1 MKYLYIILCF
11 VCLQLSAQDVRYNI
25 SGNVHNDTTAV
36 ENVHVINQTSR
47 KGVITNKNGNFKIHV
62 KINDTLKFT
71 NIQFNNKIIIIH
83 KEHILNKFL
92 SVNLFQKTNILNEVV
107 IQYPQ
112 NMAKSLSLP
121 NAGKK
126 PLNKLERNL
135 NAYSQK
141 STPMVFLD
149 ALLLGPILN
158 NFSFFTPRKGGID
171 DIYNII
177 SGNRKRDRKLKYL
190 LDEDKKNEIS
200 QEYIYNI
207 RNYFQDDF
215 FIQTVKIPK
224 KNINAFINYCL
235 PKNIVFLFNKK
246 RYLDMVDIFINESK
260 SFKNN

>member
-1 MKYLYIILCF
+1 M
-11 VCLQLSAQDVRYNI
+11 CLQLSAQEVRYNI
-25 SGNVHNDTTAV
+25 SGNVHNDTTNV

-47 KGVITNKNGNFKIHV
+47 KGVITNKNGDFKIHV

-71 NIQFNNKIIIIH
+71 NIQFNNKIIFIN
-83 KEHILNKFL
+83 KEHLLNKFI
-92 SVNLFQKTNILNEVV
+92 SVNLFQKTNVLNEVV

-141 STPMVFLD
+141 STPIVILD

-158 NFSFFTPRKGGID
+158 NIPFITPRTGGID

-177 SGNRKRDRKLKYL
+177 SGNRKRDRKLKSL
-190 LDEDKKNEIS
+190 LDEDNKHEIN

-207 RNYFQDDF
+207 RKYFQDDF
-215 FIQTVKIPK
+215 FIQTINISK

-235 PKNIVFLFNKK
+235 PKDILFLFNKK
-246 RYLDMVDIFINESK
+246 RYLDMVNIFINESK